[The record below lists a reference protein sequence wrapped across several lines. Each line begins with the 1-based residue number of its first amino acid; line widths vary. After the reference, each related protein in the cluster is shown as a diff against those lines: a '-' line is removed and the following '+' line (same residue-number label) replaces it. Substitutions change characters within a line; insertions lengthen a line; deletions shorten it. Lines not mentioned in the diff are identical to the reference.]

1 MPFILLKEYF
11 LPLFIISQKNHA
23 SKVWRICDIT
33 RVCHLL
39 KNKIKKN
46 PENTALC
53 YIFLLFYGV
62 ILYRVIGMCG
72 GTLMFIECYK
82 NNGIP
87 YLRLV
92 RSIRR
97 PSKNNPDKISTNF

>member
-1 MPFILLKEYF
+1 MY
-11 LPLFIISQKNHA
+11 
-23 SKVWRICDIT
+23 
-33 RVCHLL
+33 
-39 KNKIKKN
+39 
-46 PENTALC
+46 
-53 YIFLLFYGV
+53 
-62 ILYRVIGMCG
+62 G

-97 PSKNNPDKISTNF
+97 PSKNNPDKISTNFQTYVKNELLKRTLSVSFTVYLKPVENLSAFL